1 MALPTAASLTDPA
14 LYKAGSASPHVR
26 VPAKGSLASIGL
38 PPLVTHIERHGLSA
52 ELVVSSGAA
61 TKSVHF
67 EKGVIVFAKSN
78 LIRDRLGNCLLQ
90 TGKISKEQFKIIDE
104 RMRLGGI
111 RFGEALVAAGWMSS
125 HEVIRNVGS
134 QLGKIVLS
142 LFPLQEGEYVMEERA
157 PRVPPELKV
166 KLFTGQLLLFGV
178 RRIPAN
184 ALMRSR
190 LPGRET
196 PLRCVSPPPAFL
208 KLTKLQPLEQAI
220 VDAMQQGA
228 NLRSL
233 EESLSED
240 PRDILRAVYGLL
252 VSGILTPF
260 DRRSRVFSGARPTEL
275 QEKTEASNQS
285 TSSSSGGLAAHPPAE
300 LATAP
305 EPGPVTK
312 RESSPSS
319 APSPPSTSKQ
329 NDDTA
334 GRERQLLETVELHIA
349 VNDWRPSVPLLTELL
364 EIAPQNARYNALLAC
379 ALGRCKG
386 LEKHAE
392 RQFQRALHYAPQ
404 SADLY
409 CEFGRFYVAMGR
421 AGRGTQ
427 QFQEA
432 LRLDPNH
439 SGARQA
445 NQKLRKAQ
453 SSLGSMFKKMLR

>member
-1 MALPTAASLTDPA
+1 MALPSAASLTDPA
-14 LYKAGSASPHVR
+14 LKTAGSASPHVK
-26 VPAKGSLASIGL
+26 VPVKGSLASIGL
-38 PPLVTHIERHGLSA
+38 PPLITHIERHGLNA
-52 ELVVSSGAA
+52 ELLVSSGAA

-90 TGKISKEQFKIIDE
+90 TGKISKEQFHAIDE

-111 RFGEALVAAGWMSS
+111 RFGEALVAAGWMSP
-125 HEVIRNVGS
+125 HEVIRQVGS

-142 LFPLQEGEYVMEERA
+142 LFPLQEGEYVVEEQA
-157 PRVPPELKV
+157 PRVPPELTV

-178 RRIPAN
+178 RRVPASTV
-184 ALMRSR
+184 MRFR
-190 LPGRET
+190 LPGKET
-196 PLRCVSPPPAFL
+196 LLRCVTPPPAFL

-228 NLRSL
+228 TLRSL
-233 EESLSED
+233 EESFSED

-260 DRRSRVFSGARPTEL
+260 EGKSRVFSGG
-275 QEKTEASNQS
+275 Q
-285 TSSSSGGLAAHPPAE
+285 PAE
-300 LATAP
+300 LRDATEPSVESISLSSGVREACSPAKPATAH
-305 EPGPVTK
+305 EPDPVTS
-312 RESSPSS
+312 EAPSPSS
-319 APSPPSTSKQ
+319 TPSAQNTREQSTE
-329 NDDTA
+329 TA
-334 GRERQLLETVELHIA
+334 GRERQLLETVELHVA
-349 VNDWRPSVPLLTELL
+349 VNDWRPAVPLLTELL
-364 EIAPQNARYNALLAC
+364 ELAPENPKYNALLAC

-392 RQFQRALHYAPQ
+392 RQFQRALQYAPQ

-409 CEFGRFYVAMGR
+409 CEFGRFYVVMGR
-421 AGRGTQ
+421 AGRATQ

-439 SGARQA
+439 RGAQQAIQRQ
-445 NQKLRKAQ
+445 RKAQ
-453 SSLGSMFKKMLR
+453 GSLGSMFKKMLG